1 MSTTVLS
8 RRQDGFSVRSI
19 GVEEY
24 PIAGKQVVVDVYEG
38 DGCSSAYLSKDD
50 AIALATAILQAAAKV
65 E

>member
-1 MSTTVLS
+1 MSVTVAN
-8 RRQDGFSVRSI
+8 RRESGFSVRAI

-38 DGCSSAYLSKDD
+38 FQCSSCYLSKED
-50 AIALATAILQAAAKV
+50 ATAFAIAILQSAARV